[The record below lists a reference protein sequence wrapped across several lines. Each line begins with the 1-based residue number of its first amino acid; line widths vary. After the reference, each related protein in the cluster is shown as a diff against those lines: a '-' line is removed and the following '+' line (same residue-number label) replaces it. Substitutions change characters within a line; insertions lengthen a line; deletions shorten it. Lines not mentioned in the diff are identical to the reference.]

1 MFIKDMLKFTVLENL
16 QEVDFEA
23 LWIKI
28 LPSRLLRGYNSN
40 VVGTIYHPPRSND
53 QAMREYLIRCLL
65 YIESH
70 YCNCGV
76 VIAGNFNRLET
87 TRLQNSFK
95 LKPIVNFPTQGVATL
110 DLILTNINDFY
121 DSPIKCPPLGLSDH
135 LSIELQPRERCT
147 INRTKIKIKSRDLR
161 PSKQAATATY
171 LQQVDVCSL
180 IGPVDS
186 CQEKVLLLQEIIIT
200 GLDTILPIRS
210 LTVHS
215 IEPPWITSTLKE
227 LIRKRQITL
236 SRSNVCEFRK
246 LRSRVN
252 RERKKMPCQI
262 FSSKSGKLKKMQ
274 AFYMVEQS

>member
-1 MFIKDMLKFTVLENL
+1 
-16 QEVDFEA
+16 
-23 LWIKI
+23 
-28 LPSRLLRGYNSN
+28 
-40 VVGTIYHPPRSND
+40 
-53 QAMREYLIRCLL
+53 MRKYLIRCLL

-76 VIAGNFNRLET
+76 VITGDFNRLET
-87 TRLQNSFK
+87 THLQNSFK

-121 DSPIKCPPLGLSDH
+121 DSPIKHPPLGLSDH

-147 INRTKIKIKSRDLR
+147 INRTNIKIKSRDLR
-161 PSKQAATATY
+161 PSKRGAMATY
-171 LQQVDVCSL
+171 LQQVDVCFL
-180 IGPVDS
+180 IGAVDS

-200 GLDTILPIRS
+200 GLDTILPICS

-215 IEPPWITSTLKE
+215 IEPPWITSTLKD

-246 LRSRVN
+246 SRSRVN
-252 RERKKMPCQI
+252 RERKKMPCQM
-262 FSSKSGKLKKMQ
+262 FSSKSGKLKKKN
-274 AFYMVEQS
+274 ASFLHGGTKLKS